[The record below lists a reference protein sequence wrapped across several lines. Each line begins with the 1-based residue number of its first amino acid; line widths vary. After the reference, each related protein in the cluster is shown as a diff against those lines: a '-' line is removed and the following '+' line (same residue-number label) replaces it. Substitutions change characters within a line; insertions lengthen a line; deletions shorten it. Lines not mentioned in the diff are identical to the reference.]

1 MSDAEGEV
9 MDALIAAAECFN
21 ELEEQHPNEVDEF
34 FAAIHRAQDMLAVRI
49 CRRAYPEGWPTY
61 G

>member
-1 MSDAEGEV
+1 